1 MSKISSEKK
10 AQYNKKYRDKI
21 KEKIEEQKPPDIIP
35 TPVNNFFFKNILMKI
50 TEAAAVTAIPLII
63 KIVYTIISRKQQ
75 VAEPPVV
82 SEQSSQPLNNIQTHL
97 MF

>member
-21 KEKIEEQKPPDIIP
+21 KKNEEQKPPDIIP

-50 TEAAAVTAIPLII
+50 TEAAAVTAIPLLI

-82 SEQSSQPLNNIQTHL
+82 SEQSPQPSYNIQTHL